1 MKLTGRNFLPVS
13 KVDKLKGDKQN
24 AKSDYNKPAGRD
36 GAGSDRAGSSIV
48 RDAIKEH
55 LARRAWE
62 KRIKAN
68 RDDIARGL
76 NRRA

>member
-1 MKLTGRNFLPVS
+1 M
-13 KVDKLKGDKQN
+13 QN
-24 AKSDYNKPAGRD
+24 LIITSLLAMMGLALIGLV
-36 GAGSDRAGSSIV
+36 ASIV

-62 KRIKAN
+62 KRIKSN

>member
-1 MKLTGRNFLPVS
+1 M
-13 KVDKLKGDKQN
+13 QN
-24 AKSDYNKPAGRD
+24 LIMISLLAVMGLALVGLV
-36 GAGSDRAGSSIV
+36 ASIV

-68 RDDIARGL
+68 RDDIFRDIE
-76 NRRA
+76 RRA

>member
-1 MKLTGRNFLPVS
+1 M
-13 KVDKLKGDKQN
+13 QN
-24 AKSDYNKPAGRD
+24 LIMISLLAVMGLALIGL
-36 GAGSDRAGSSIV
+36 AASIV

-68 RDDIARGL
+68 RDDIAHGL